1 MARGEEPMTVRAT
14 TLLLGL
20 VASTVLAQERPSE
33 DALFG
38 APPDAGTPSSTAPAP
53 ASPAV
58 IPSAPGPDR
67 NTAAGEQQ
75 ILTGSPTQDA
85 FAAGLVKED
94 ALKIGGQFYMRA
106 ITTFAQNQ
114 PLKNSSFNV
123 PTLLDVYLDAR
134 PTDRLRAFVLGRM
147 AYDPLLGNSTVV
159 TGVPSSVTTSFQTV
173 SNPAVYLD
181 QAWLAFDIARSVFV
195 TAGRQ
200 HAKWGTG
207 QYFNPDDF
215 LASQPRDP
223 LAVFDARLGV
233 SMLRVQVP
241 WERTGLSFTAV
252 AVFEPT
258 QNISTTGTTVGSSG
272 GSVNLISGNQNTS
285 NGLLQDVGGAGQI
298 EYDFKGGA
306 VGINGLGQK
315 NRAWR
320 LGAYTTAGIG
330 DFDVY
335 GEAVVK
341 QCLDLPN
348 MSPNTRCGV
357 SNSTDIIVPGVYAG
371 YPFGDIQQPSSS
383 PLFQAVAG
391 LTYAINFEGNK
402 SITLGAEYFY
412 NRASFTASQYPN
424 LIFQGAYQPF
434 YLGRNYLAVSATLID
449 TTAKTTW
456 VLTNIANFTDV
467 SFITRLDF
475 LVTVLS
481 YLQVESFA
489 AVDYG
494 HLGGEFRLGFDI
506 LNLPINTSAG
516 PVPFHVV
523 VHAPIVQLGLGL
535 RLAL

>member
-1 MARGEEPMTVRAT
+1 MTSRAT
-14 TLLLGL
+14 ALLTGL
-20 VASTVLAQERPSE
+20 VASSVFAQGRPDE
-33 DALFG
+33 AALFG
-38 APPDAGTPSSTAPAP
+38 PTLDAGTHASPSPTLIPSAP
-53 ASPAV
+53 ASP
-58 IPSAPGPDR
+58 DR
-67 NTAAGEQQ
+67 NTSAGEQQ
-75 ILTGSPTQDA
+75 ILTAAPAQDA
-85 FAAGLVKED
+85 FASGLVKED
-94 ALKIGGQFYMRA
+94 ALKIGGQLYLRA
-106 ITTFAQNQ
+106 ITTFSEHQ
-114 PLKNSSFNV
+114 PLGHSSFNV

-134 PTDRLRAFVLGRM
+134 PTDRLRAFVLGRL
-147 AYDPLLGNSTVV
+147 AYDPLLSGTAVV
-159 TGVPSSVTTSFQTV
+159 TGVPGTIAGVQEV

-200 HAKWGTG
+200 HVKWGTG

-215 LASQPRDP
+215 LASEPRNP

-233 SMLRVQVP
+233 SMLRVQIP

-252 AVFEPT
+252 AVFEST
-258 QNISTTGTTVGSSG
+258 QNISTTGTTIGGSG
-272 GSVNLISGNQNTS
+272 GSVDLISGTQNTS
-285 NGLLQDVGGAGQI
+285 NGLLEDVGGAGQV

-306 VGINGLGQK
+306 VGINALAQK

-320 LGAYTTAGIG
+320 AGAYTTAGLG

-335 GEAVVK
+335 AEAVVK
-341 QCLDLPN
+341 QSLDLP
-348 MSPNTRCGV
+348 PA
-357 SNSTDIIVPGVYAG
+357 NSIVQPGVYSG
-371 YPFGDIQQPSSS
+371 YTFGAVQQPSL
-383 PLFQAVAG
+383 PVFQAVAG

-412 NRASFTASQYPN
+412 NTGSFGPSQYPN

-434 YLGRNYLAVSATLID
+434 YLGRNYLAVSAVLTD

-456 VLTNIANFTDV
+456 VLTNIGNLTDV

-475 LVTVLS
+475 LVTMLS
-481 YLQVESFA
+481 YLQVEAFA

-506 LNLPINTSAG
+506 PNVPINTGST
-516 PVPFHVV
+516 PPTVNTNLV
-523 VHAPIVQLGLGL
+523 VHAPILQLGLGL

>member
-1 MARGEEPMTVRAT
+1 MTARAT
-14 TLLLGL
+14 ALLWGL
-20 VASTVLAQERPSE
+20 VASSVFAQGRPDE

-38 APPDAGTPSSTAPAP
+38 SSPDAGTPPLAAPAP
-53 ASPAV
+53 AV
-58 IPSAPGPDR
+58 IQSAAQASPDR

-75 ILTGSPTQDA
+75 ILTGSPAQDA

-94 ALKIGGQFYMRA
+94 ALKIGGQLYLRA
-106 ITTFAQNQ
+106 ITTISQHQ
-114 PLKNSSFNV
+114 GLGNSSFSV

-147 AYDPLLGNSTVV
+147 AYDPLLGNTTVV
-159 TGVPSSVTTSFQTV
+159 TGVPTSAAGFQQV

-200 HAKWGTG
+200 HVKWGTG
-207 QYFNPDDF
+207 QFFNPDDF
-215 LASQPRDP
+215 LASQPRNP

-233 SMLRVQVP
+233 SMLRVQIP

-252 AVFEPT
+252 GVFEST
-258 QNISTTGTTVGSSG
+258 QNISTTGTTVGNSSN
-272 GSVNLISGNQNTS
+272 SVNLISSTSNTS
-285 NGLLQDVGGAGQI
+285 NGTLGDVGGAGQV
-298 EYDFKGGA
+298 EWDFKGGA
-306 VGINGLGQK
+306 VGVNALAQRY
-315 NRAWR
+315 RAWR
-320 LGAYTTAGIG
+320 VGSYVTAGVG
-330 DFDVY
+330 DFDIY

-348 MSPNTRCGV
+348 MPPKTTCGI
-357 SNSTDIIVPGVYAG
+357 SNSTGIIVAG
-371 YPFGDIQQPSSS
+371 DYSGYVFGAVQQPAS

-391 LTYAINFEGNK
+391 FTYSINFEGNK

-412 NRASFTASQYPN
+412 NRASFPAVQYPN

-434 YLGRNYLAVSATLID
+434 YLGRNYLAVSATLLD

-456 VLTNIANFTDV
+456 VLTNIGNLTDV
-467 SFITRLDF
+467 SFITRVDF

-481 YLQVESFA
+481 YLQVESFVS
-489 AVDYG
+489 VDYG
-494 HLGGEFRLGFDI
+494 HLGGEFRFGVNI
-506 LNLPINTSAG
+506 PNVYVNAG
-516 PVPFHVV
+516 GANPVLVNPLA

>member
-1 MARGEEPMTVRAT
+1 MTNGAT
-14 TLLLGL
+14 ALLLGL
-20 VASTVLAQERPSE
+20 VASSVFGQGRPDE
-33 DALFG
+33 DVLFG
-38 APPDAGTPSSTAPAP
+38 SSPDAGTRPPPAP
-53 ASPAV
+53 GSASPAL
-58 IPSAPGPDR
+58 IPAAQTSPDR

-75 ILTGSPTQDA
+75 ILTGSPAQDA

-94 ALKIGGQFYMRA
+94 ALKIGGQLYLRA
-106 ITTFAQNQ
+106 ITTISQHQ
-114 PLKNSSFNV
+114 SLGHSSFSV

-147 AYDPLLGNSTVV
+147 AYDPLLSSTTVV
-159 TGVPSSVTTSFQTV
+159 TGVPTTATAFQQV

-207 QYFNPDDF
+207 RFFNPDDF

-223 LAVFDARLGV
+223 LVVFDARLGV
-233 SMLRVQVP
+233 SMLRVQIP

-252 AVFEPT
+252 AVFEST
-258 QNISTTGTTVGSSG
+258 QNVSTTGTTVGTSG
-272 GSVNLISGNQNTS
+272 NSVNLISSTSNTS
-285 NGLLQDVGGAGQI
+285 NGLIEDVGGAGQV
-298 EYDFKGGA
+298 EWDFKGGA
-306 VGINGLGQK
+306 VGINALAQR

-320 LGAYTTAGIG
+320 VGAYTTAGIG

-341 QCLDLPN
+341 QCLDLPK
-348 MSPNTRCGV
+348 MPPNTTCGP
-357 SNSTDIIVPGVYAG
+357 SSSSGIIVPGVYSG
-371 YPFGDIQQPSSS
+371 YGFGDVQQPTSSAF
-383 PLFQAVAG
+383 FQAVAG
-391 LTYAINFEGNK
+391 FTYSINVEGNK

-412 NRASFTASQYPN
+412 NRASFTAAQYPN

-434 YLGRNYLAVSATLID
+434 YLGRNYLAVSATFLD

-456 VLTNIANFTDV
+456 VLTNIGNLTDV
-467 SFITRLDF
+467 SFITRVDF

-481 YLQVESFA
+481 YLQVESFV

-494 HLGGEFRLGFDI
+494 HLGGEFRFGFDI
-506 LNLPINTSAG
+506 LDLPVNTSAG
-516 PVPFHVV
+516 QVPVHVV
-523 VHAPIVQLGLGL
+523 VHAPILQLGLGL

>member
-1 MARGEEPMTVRAT
+1 MTVRAT
-14 TLLLGL
+14 ALLLGL
-20 VASTVLAQERPSE
+20 VAGSVFAQGRPDE
-33 DALFG
+33 NTLFG
-38 APPDAGTPSSTAPAP
+38 APADAGAPTPPTPAIPSVIPDAQ
-53 ASPAV
+53 AS
-58 IPSAPGPDR
+58 PDR

-75 ILTGSPTQDA
+75 ILTGSPAQDA
-85 FAAGLVKED
+85 FAAGVVKED

-106 ITTFAQNQ
+106 ITTISEHQ
-114 PLKNSSFNV
+114 PIGKSSFDV

-134 PTDRLRAFVLGRM
+134 PTDRLRAFVLGRLV
-147 AYDPLLGNSTVV
+147 YDPLLSSTALV
-159 TGVPSSVTTSFQTV
+159 TGVPSSVTAGLQEV

-181 QAWLAFDIARSVFV
+181 QAWLAFDIAHSAFV

-200 HAKWGTG
+200 HVKWGTG

-233 SMLRVQVP
+233 SMLRVQIP

-258 QNISTTGTTVGSSG
+258 QNISTTGTSVATSG
-272 GSVNLISGNQNTS
+272 GSVDLISGSQNTS
-285 NGLLQDVGGAGQI
+285 NGLLEDVGGAGQI
-298 EYDFKGGA
+298 EYDFRGGA
-306 VGINGLGQK
+306 VGVNALAQK

-341 QCLDLPN
+341 QQLDLPA
-348 MSPNTRCGV
+348 P
-357 SNSTDIIVPGVYAG
+357 SNVVVAGTYSG
-371 YPFGDIQQPSSS
+371 YPFGSVYQPSA
-383 PLFQAVAG
+383 PLFQGVAG
-391 LTYAINFEGNK
+391 VSYGINFEGNK
-402 SITLGAEYFY
+402 SITLGAEYFF
-412 NRASFTASQYPN
+412 NSASFKPANYPN

-434 YLGRNYLAVSATLID
+434 YLGRNYLTISATLTD

-456 VLTNIANFTDV
+456 VLTNIGNLTDV
-467 SFITRLDF
+467 SFITRVDL

-481 YLQVESFA
+481 YLQVEAFT

-494 HLGGEFRLGFDI
+494 HLGGEFRLAFDI
-506 LNLPINTSAG
+506 LNLPINAG
-516 PVPFHVV
+516 GTEPVPIHVV

-535 RLAL
+535 RLAI